1 MKTRFPVQN
10 CHDLLKLSRRPVLVL
25 MSRLLVLVSIVSPGA
40 SAGLSLAAESAS
52 GRVTIVAFGDS
63 TTALRSTVESVY
75 AVRLERQLTDRGVS
89 VSVINAGVGGS
100 HTGRVSDNGRFRIRH
115 ALDRLEPAVRSHRPD
130 IVIVQFGWNDSWID
144 SGKPGDASRIPLA
157 AYAANLREIVTT
169 LRSDGALVILA
180 TPNHPWST
188 LEDWRHERTLQYV
201 DAVRTLAKQLEVP
214 LVDVWAAYER
224 YNAVEGQSFDDLL
237 LDAVHP
243 NDDGHALFAGLL
255 DAELASRL
263 SGDINA
269 NDNIWHFVRG
279 GQAVDLPLA
288 SVNWS
293 QQEESIEGAGVGN
306 DLVAPRAIG
315 AGDCRISARLRMLD
329 QQKSAASF
337 FIGAN
342 HFGFEGASETVFVS
356 GPLFGK
362 VNLLQPATEV
372 FERGEWIDFDVVY
385 TAPSERDG
393 QRIAGKLE
401 FRINGQEIH
410 SVETG
415 SLAGE
420 SLGLRPWRSRMQVAE
435 WSIAGVS
442 RRVPAPLSRSYSIP
456 TLDLAAQTE
465 RQVLVD
471 REPGQYLGHPTTLLL
486 EDGRTVLCVYPKGHG
501 RGPIVYKRSSDGG
514 LTWSDRLPTPKSW
527 ETSQEVP
534 TLHRVIDADGK
545 KRIIMFSGL
554 YPIRMAVSEDDGA
567 TWSELNRIGDFGGIV
582 AMGCVFE
589 QRTGPGHYAALF
601 HDDGRFIS
609 GSGQRTNRF
618 IVYKTETTDGGLTW
632 SAPFA
637 IAAHETA
644 HLCEPG
650 VIRSPDGQT
659 LAVLLRE
666 NSRRHNSFVIFSRD
680 EGKTWSTPRE
690 LPAALT
696 GDRHTGVYG
705 LDGRL
710 FISFRDTTLVSPTKG
725 DWVAWVGTWDDI
737 VEGREGQYRVRLMD
751 NTKGGDC
758 AYPGVLLL
766 PDGTIVTTTYG
777 HWTQDEPPYIVT
789 VRLKLEELDALAR
802 KQ

>member
-1 MKTRFPVQN
+1 M
-10 CHDLLKLSRRPVLVL
+10 
-25 MSRLLVLVSIVSPGA
+25 IVSHEFQSRTGRSFSWFALTALTVLIAAA
-40 SAGLSLAAESAS
+40 SNIAVAEPAGD
-52 GRVTIVAFGDS
+52 GITIVAFGDS

-75 AVRLERQLTDRGVS
+75 AVRLERLLADRGVTAR
-89 VSVINAGVGGS
+89 VINAGIGGS
-100 HTGRVSDNGRFRIRH
+100 HTGRVSDNARFRIKH
-115 ALDRLEPAVRSHRPD
+115 ALDRLEPAVRAQKPD

-144 SGKPGDASRIPLA
+144 SGKPGDTSRIPLA
-157 AYAANLREIVTT
+157 AYAANLREIVST
-169 LRSDGALVILA
+169 LRRDGALVVLA
-180 TPNHPWST
+180 TPNHPWSK
-188 LEDWRHERTLQYV
+188 LEDWRIERTLQYV
-201 DAVRTLAKQLEVP
+201 EAVRTLAKQFDVP
-214 LVDVWAAYER
+214 LVDVWAANEK

-263 SGDINA
+263 SGDAKSGGNV
-269 NDNIWHFVRG
+269 WHYVRG
-279 GQAVDLPLA
+279 GKAVDLQLDA
-288 SVNWS
+288 SNWS
-293 QQEESIEGAGVGN
+293 QQYELIEGAGVGN
-306 DLVAPRAIG
+306 DVVAPRAIG
-315 AGDCRISARLRMLD
+315 DGDCRIFARLRMLD
-329 QQKSAASF
+329 QKASAASF

-362 VNLLQPATEV
+362 VNLLQPATDV
-372 FERGEWIDFDVVY
+372 FERGEWIDFEAVY

-393 QRIAGKLE
+393 QSIAGKLS
-401 FRINGQEIH
+401 FLINGKEIH

-420 SLGLRPWRSRMQVAE
+420 SIGLRPWRSRMQVAE
-435 WSIAGVS
+435 WSIAGTS
-442 RRVPAPLSRSYSIP
+442 RRVPTPLSRSYSIP
-456 TLDLAAQTE
+456 TLDLAAQTD

-471 REPGQYLGHPTTLLL
+471 REAGQYLGHPTTLLL
-486 EDGRTVLCVYPKGHG
+486 EDGKTILCVYPKGHG
-501 RGPIVYKRSSDGG
+501 RGPIVYKRSPDGG

-534 TLHRVIDADGK
+534 TLHRVVDAEGK

-554 YPIRMAVSEDDGA
+554 FPIRMAVSEDAGA

-582 AMGCVFE
+582 AMGCVFD

-609 GSGQRTNRF
+609 GSGNRTNRF

-632 SAPFA
+632 SAPFT

-650 VIRSPDGQT
+650 VIRSPDGKT

-666 NSRRHNSFVIFSRD
+666 NSRRHNSFVIFSHD

-705 LDGRL
+705 PDGRL

-789 VRLKLEELDALAR
+789 VRLKLEELDALAA
-802 KQ
+802 KQK